1 MFESDMVV
9 VVGDKKTAM
18 NNKPES
24 VYPTVLIENTISRD
38 IDPPAMALAF
48 FGTDG
53 APTNAA
59 DFRLRPDEL
68 PASNLT
74 VFTLVV
80 LPSRPLPETER
91 IPKAKPNGTR

>member
-9 VVGDKKTAM
+9 MVGDKKTAM

-38 IDPPAMALAF
+38 IDPAMALAF

-59 DFRLRPDEL
+59 DFRLRHDEL
-68 PASNLT
+68 PASNSPYSHSSYYL
-74 VFTLVV
+74 LV
-80 LPSRPLPETER
+80 LYRKPIGSR
-91 IPKAKPNGTR
+91 KQN